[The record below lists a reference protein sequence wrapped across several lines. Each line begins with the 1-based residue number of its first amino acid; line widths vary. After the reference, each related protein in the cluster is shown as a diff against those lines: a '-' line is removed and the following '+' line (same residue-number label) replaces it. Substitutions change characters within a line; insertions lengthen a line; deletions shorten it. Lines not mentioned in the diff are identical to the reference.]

1 MTERGPFVLWLTGL
15 SGAGKSTIATLLEHE
30 LRASGRRVFNL
41 DGDVVRR
48 GLNSD
53 LGFSLDDRHENV
65 RRIAEVARILLL
77 ADTSAIVSAISPIAE
92 VRAFARSI
100 VPEGHFIEVYVDA
113 PLEVAEARDTKGL
126 YQRARNGELADFT
139 GIDSPYEA
147 PTTPEV
153 HVASSLL
160 TPEES
165 VAMIVA
171 VLDERCEAAEPS

>member
-1 MTERGPFVLWLTGL
+1 
-15 SGAGKSTIATLLEHE
+15 
-30 LRASGRRVFNL
+30 
-41 DGDVVRR
+41 
-48 GLNSD
+48 
-53 LGFSLDDRHENV
+53 
-65 RRIAEVARILLL
+65 
-77 ADTSAIVSAISPIAE
+77 
-92 VRAFARSI
+92 

-171 VLDERCEAAEPS
+171 VLDERFEAAEPS